1 MNINISI
8 KKLVLFLLVFTIDT
22 YKAQTSNDSLQ
33 IIVGSK
39 ITSQKQIAI
48 MENHIKEMVSVRYVS
63 YCSNHKLFML
73 YADKK
78 HYGSKLDFFNA
89 LVNYTNSTQL
99 LLKEGE
105 FKDIINF
112 CEYNSVLEYDAAKKE
127 SNK

>member
-8 KKLVLFLLVFTIDT
+8 KTLVLFLLVFTIDT

-63 YCSNHKLFML
+63 YCSNINCLCCMQIKNIMAVSLIFLML
-73 YADKK
+73 W
-78 HYGSKLDFFNA
+78 
-89 LVNYTNSTQL
+89 
-99 LLKEGE
+99 
-105 FKDIINF
+105 
-112 CEYNSVLEYDAAKKE
+112 
-127 SNK
+127 